1 MKRGSGPPRSLGGP
15 WTLFFIAGLMA
26 LVGSYVYGQTKGLEG
41 MMLGLAS
48 ATFGVF
54 ALKMVIGLLG
64 DAVGRGA
71 TSPFGATVSILAFF
85 AKIPLYIVVWKVS
98 QKIGDPAPGCFLT
111 GVILVYSL
119 LVAWASTR
127 KDGGY
132 A

>member
-1 MKRGSGPPRSLGGP
+1 MLDRMRRLGNAP
-15 WTLFFIAGLMA
+15 VLLVAAGLAA
-26 LVGSYVYGQTKGLEG
+26 LAGSFAYGQVRGLEG
-41 MMLGLAS
+41 MALGLAS

-85 AKIPLYIVVWKVS
+85 AKIPLYIVVWGVS

-127 KDGGY
+127 RDGGY

>member
-1 MKRGSGPPRSLGGP
+1 MKRTGKL
-15 WTLFFIAGLMA
+15 WVFLAAAGLAA
-26 LVGSYVYGQTKGLEG
+26 LIASYVYGQSKAVEG
-41 MMLGLAS
+41 MALGLAS
-48 ATFGVF
+48 AAFGVF

-85 AKIPLYIVVWKVS
+85 AKIPLYIVVWRVS